1 MQGEGAVIVEGE
13 MQMSGK
19 KREFFRGARSGVPL
33 MIGVIP
39 FGLVLGLAAREAGL
53 TTVQSVFFSTALLGG
68 TAQLASVQL
77 YGAQA
82 SAVVVI
88 ATAIIINL
96 RYSMYSLSLFPIL
109 KERSF
114 PERLFAAYCVSDQS
128 YAVTMAE
135 YERAPDNRFLS
146 TYFLGTSLA
155 IFSVWVCSILAG
167 YNLGTVIPPELSL
180 DFTIPLVFMSL
191 LIPHLKGW
199 DRQISALVGGL
210 VAVILVPRLPLQSG
224 LLASILLGI
233 GAGIAAGFFKKSE
246 CSRGEE

>member
-1 MQGEGAVIVEGE
+1 MH
-13 MQMSGK
+13 MSEK
-19 KREFFRGARSGVPL
+19 KREFLRGASSGVPL
-33 MIGVIP
+33 MIGVVP
-39 FGLVLGLAAREAGL
+39 FGLVLGLAVREAGL
-53 TTVQSVFFSTALLGG
+53 TTIQSVFFSTALLGG

-82 SAVVVI
+82 SAIVVI

-96 RYSMYSLSLFPIL
+96 RYSMYSLSLYPVL

-114 PERLFAAYCVSDQS
+114 PERLFAAWCVSDQS

-135 YERAPDNRFLS
+135 YERDPDSKILPVF
-146 TYFLGTSLA
+146 FLGVSLA
-155 IFSVWVCSILAG
+155 IFFVWACSILVG

-199 DRQISALVGGL
+199 DRQISALVGGFA
-210 VAVILVPRLPLQSG
+210 AVILVPSLPLQSG
-224 LLASILLGI
+224 LLVAILFGI
-233 GAGIAAGFFKKSE
+233 GAGVAAGFFKKAE
-246 CSRGEE
+246 NSRGGE